1 MESAAS
7 RSEARRTGQGDPEN
21 FRGCCAPDLVVDPV
35 KGHADMSSIP
45 VRKGDYTLDRDDDGN
60 MIKKDA
66 ITGEELKP
74 TSASSDPDSVMGR
87 IDRGLKYAYEKYDVD
102 ADNELGELFKRFVE
116 SVSNP
121 LNRRV
126 KEGDVDL
133 IMTF

>member
-1 MESAAS
+1 MESVAS
-7 RSEARRTGQGDPEN
+7 RSEARRTGQGDPEK
-21 FRGCCAPDLVVDPV
+21 FPEAVSAPDLVVDPV

-74 TSASSDPDSVMGR
+74 TSSASSDPDSVMGR

-102 ADNELGELFKRFVE
+102 ADNELGELLRE
-116 SVSNP
+116 I
-121 LNRRV
+121 RR
-126 KEGDVDL
+126 ER
-133 IMTF
+133 I